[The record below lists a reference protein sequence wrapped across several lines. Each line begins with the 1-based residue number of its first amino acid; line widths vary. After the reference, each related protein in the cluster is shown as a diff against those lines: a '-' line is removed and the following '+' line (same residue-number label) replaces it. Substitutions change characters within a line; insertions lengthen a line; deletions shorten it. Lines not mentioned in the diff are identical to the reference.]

1 MKIFPIGDV
10 WVGAAPP
17 SVNLGPPHISESIIA
32 RTLKFYTHFASAFLS
47 FPVCIP
53 LPRLLSW
60 RIYGDPI
67 VAPSFPVFSCCAI
80 LIQASHAHSHYKV
93 SRFSEANVYRVS
105 IIIHRI
111 LYLISKCLIPRFVP
125 ILVIICE
132 AVQLAE

>member
-1 MKIFPIGDV
+1 MKIFPIGNV

-80 LIQASHAHSHYKV
+80 LIQASHA
-93 SRFSEANVYRVS
+93 RFSEANVFRVS
-105 IIIHRI
+105 IIMHRI